1 MDEVETLSHHS
12 IINLE
17 HKNYESKFHKCWEI
31 LISFKY
37 SNIISILNII
47 LSICVVGIYIY
58 STYEPNIVL
67 IYSKYFF
74 SINFS
79 SRCFFT
85 ILLVIDIIKGR
96 YDFTFKSIST
106 LLLEIV
112 SVIPYLFSRITV
124 GMKEDLIS
132 TAHLVTSAFICL
144 RLFKILS
151 LSKFI
156 RSDVNRELFNIMAS
170 LICLVF
176 IFTILVNVIENA
188 QTIGNYCLFLPRDC
202 YNAYLCEG
210 SNDTLHS
217 TLFFIM
223 TTIGIIGY
231 NSTISS
237 LLGRLII
244 IGVIIFSVY
253 EIPSQC
259 SDLMVQLSSKSI
271 YARTTYK
278 KLNGVEF
285 ILISGN
291 VSVGSLIVLLKEYF
305 HPDHG
310 ENERHALI
318 LMPQSPDNNMKSVL
332 QDYPNK
338 LFYLEGDPL
347 KFNDLQRCQ
356 FKKASMIMLLC
367 NKQTDDSSAEDSKT
381 IIMAMAI
388 KKFYS
393 LDNGSEFSEIYKNQP
408 TTNLYRTKTLMYP
421 ERENTLPS
429 FQNYTSNKPT
439 NILNN
444 RVKEEEN
451 DDKIS
456 SKLIIQLLRPE
467 SEHHFALSVSNKK
480 TIDQIVCIDELKISL
495 LAKSCLCRG
504 IISLIS
510 NLVITNNFDE
520 EMEKQIGK
528 LHWIEEYKNGKDYEI
543 YKIPLD
549 HSGGYKF
556 IQVADKIYNE
566 KNTILFGLNLENKAA
581 NLNVVLLSPMDFVL
595 PTNKDLNIYG
605 YILAKD
611 QGDADE
617 VTYWEKSMK
626 KNFLAKS
633 EDEDFFSPKNSKDTE
648 ESEIK
653 ENDEEKN
660 GNDKEN
666 VTADVVNLGKIC
678 HITTEHI
685 DKIDV
690 TVESIDK
697 MLIAKD
703 HIIICG
709 ICHNLID
716 FIKPLRSKKLPK
728 NILSTIVILSKELPD
743 DKLWNTIAYFE
754 QIYLVQGDAMKKTDL
769 KRAGIRSA
777 KRVVILAPSIN
788 EISQFTENQRLK
800 NLQKFKNDDENEN
813 YQEII
818 EGKLSRE
825 EEDLLDS
832 KTIFKYNMISKIN
845 KNIFCVIEL
854 INPKNVSFLNNLNRR
869 SNDEYRFIKAG
880 LTIDATASFAA
891 GEVYYSSIMDNVI
904 TQAYYNPS
912 LLSVLKKLI
921 VGDEIQNNFK
931 RESII
936 NKYSNVP
943 SGSLYLIDLPLSL
956 FQKSSKD
963 VINNIKFDKIFNC
976 LLKKK
981 IIVIGI
987 YRYGFL
993 NQTSDSNPINQIN
1006 NHKDSNFY
1014 FVVTAPEGNFLVNTK
1029 DKLFVISPEYPKPE
1043 MLEKNQIKEYFQKDE
1058 EIEFKDNLRVKTRKM
1073 SGNEV
1078 KKKEFDEEAEIKL
1091 TNFNQSLEN
1100 TKILLEDIEESF
1112 NKISKESNKY
1122 IKNSVQKKLYN
1133 IKNLN

>member
-1 MDEVETLSHHS
+1 MDEIETLSHHS
-12 IINLE
+12 IINLSS
-17 HKNYESKFHKCWEI
+17 KNAESSLCKCCKKI
-31 LISFKY
+31 ISFKY
-37 SNIISILNII
+37 GNIITIINII
-47 LSICVVGIYIY
+47 LSIFNVGIYIY
-58 STYEPNIVL
+58 TTYEPNTVL

-74 SINFS
+74 LINFL

-85 ILLVIDIIKGR
+85 ILIIFDVLNGR
-96 YDFTFKSIST
+96 YDFSIKKISA
-106 LLLEIV
+106 LISEIL
-112 SVIPYLFSRITV
+112 SVLPYLLSRITV
-124 GMKEDLIS
+124 GMEENLIS
-132 TAHLVTSAFICL
+132 STHLITSSLICL
-144 RLFKILS
+144 RLFKVLS
-151 LSKFI
+151 LSKYI
-156 RSDVNRELFNIMAS
+156 QSDVNRELFNIMAS
-170 LICLVF
+170 LISLIF
-176 IFTILVNVIENA
+176 IFTILVNVVENT

-202 YNAYLCEG
+202 NNSYCDG

-217 TLFFIM
+217 SLFFIM

-237 LLGRLII
+237 LLGRIII

-259 SDLMVQLSSKSI
+259 SDLMVQLSSKSV
-271 YARTTYK
+271 YARMAYK
-278 KLNGVEF
+278 KLNDVDF

-291 VSVGSLIVLLKEYF
+291 VSVGSLSVLLKEYF

-318 LMPQSPDNNMKSVL
+318 LMPQSPDNNMKSLL

-388 KKFYS
+388 KKFFS
-393 LDNGSEFSEIYKNQP
+393 MDNRNEYNNEIYKSQTAN
-408 TTNLYRTKTLMYP
+408 NLYQTKTLIYQD
-421 ERENTLPS
+421 RQNTIQNL
-429 FQNYTSNKPT
+429 QNYANNKDY
-439 NILNN
+439 LNN
-444 RVKEEEN
+444 NLKEEEN
-451 DDKIS
+451 DDSIS
-456 SKLIIQLLRPE
+456 SKLIIQLLKPE
-467 SEHHFALSVSNKK
+467 SENHFALSVSNKK
-480 TIDQIVCIDELKISL
+480 ANEQIVCIDELKISL
-495 LAKSCLCRG
+495 LAKSCMCRG

-520 EMEKQIGK
+520 EIEKQLGK
-528 LHWIEEYKNGKDYEI
+528 YQWIEEYKNGKDYEI
-543 YKIPLD
+543 YKISLD
-549 HSGGYKF
+549 YLRGYKF
-556 IQVADKIYNE
+556 SQVADIIYNE
-566 KNTILFGLNLENKAA
+566 KNTILFGLNIENKSS
-581 NLNVVLLSPMDFVL
+581 NINIVLLSPMDFVL
-595 PTNKDLNIYG
+595 PIKKDVNVYG

-617 VTYWEKSMK
+617 VTYWEKTIK
-626 KNFLAKS
+626 KNILTNS
-633 EDEDFFSPKNSKDTE
+633 EKEEIYSPKIEKDTE
-648 ESEIK
+648 ETEFK
-653 ENDEEKN
+653 ENDEEKY

-666 VTADVVNLGKIC
+666 ITADIISLGKIC

-685 DKIDV
+685 DKNSV
-690 TVESIDK
+690 TIESIDK
-697 MLIAKD
+697 MLVGKD

-709 ICHNLID
+709 ICHNLSD

-728 NILSTIVILSKELPD
+728 NILPTIVILSKELPD

-754 QIYLVQGDAMKKTDL
+754 QIYLVQGDAMKKSDL
-769 KRAGIRSA
+769 KRAGIRNA

-788 EISQFTENQRLK
+788 EISQFTEKHRLK
-800 NLQKFKNDDENEN
+800 NLKKFQNNDDENEN
-813 YQEII
+813 NLEII
-818 EGKLSRE
+818 ERKLSRE

-921 VGDEIQNNFK
+921 VGDELQNNFK
-931 RESII
+931 RESIM
-936 NKYSNVP
+936 NKYINTP

-956 FQKSSKD
+956 FQKESSNS
-963 VINNIKFDKIFNC
+963 INFIYFDRIFNC
-976 LLKKK
+976 LLRKK
-981 IIVIGI
+981 IIVIGV
-987 YRYGFL
+987 YRCGFL
-993 NQTSDSNPINQIN
+993 NQKDKNTLINS
-1006 NHKDSNFY
+1006 HKDSNFY
-1014 FVVTAPEGNFLVNTK
+1014 FVVTAPEKNFEVNVK

-1043 MLEKNQIKEYFQKDE
+1043 MLEKDFTENLLEINE
-1058 EIEFKDNLRVKTRKM
+1058 EIEFKENIRVKNRKLTV
-1073 SGNEV
+1073 NEI
-1078 KKKEFDEEAEIKL
+1078 KKEIDEEAQIKL
-1091 TNFNQSLEN
+1091 IDFNQSLEN
-1100 TKILLEDIEESF
+1100 TKILIDDIENSF
-1112 NKISKESNKY
+1112 NKISNESNKY
-1122 IKNSVQKKLYN
+1122 IKDSIKKKLYG
-1133 IKNLN
+1133 IKDKKL

>member
-1 MDEVETLSHHS
+1 MDELETLSHHS
-12 IINLE
+12 IINLTQ
-17 HKNYESKFHKCWEI
+17 KNYKSNLHKCWEI
-31 LISFKY
+31 FISFKFG
-37 SNIISILNII
+37 NIITILNII
-47 LSICVVGIYIY
+47 LSISAVGIYIY
-58 STYEPNIVL
+58 TTYEPNTVL
-67 IYSKYFF
+67 IYSNYFF

-79 SRCFFT
+79 LRVFFT
-85 ILLVIDIIKGR
+85 ILLIFDLINGR
-96 YDFTFKSIST
+96 YNFSFKNISN
-106 LLLEIV
+106 LFLEIL
-112 SVIPYLFSRITV
+112 SVLPYLFSRITV
-124 GMKEDLIS
+124 GMKENLIS
-132 TAHLVTSAFICL
+132 RTHLITSSFICL

-151 LSKFI
+151 LNKFI
-156 RSDVNRELFNIMAS
+156 RSDVNRELFTIMAS
-170 LICLVF
+170 LVCLIF
-176 IFTILVNVIENA
+176 IFTILVNVVENT

-202 YNAYLCEG
+202 NNPYMCDG

-231 NSTISS
+231 NSTITSI
-237 LLGRLII
+237 LGRLII
-244 IGVIIFSVY
+244 IGVIVFSVY

-271 YARTTYK
+271 YARNTYK

-291 VSVGSLIVLLKEYF
+291 VSVGSLVVLLKEYF

-318 LMPQSPDNNMKSVL
+318 LMPQSPDNNMKSIL

-367 NKQTDDSSAEDSKT
+367 NKQTDDSSSEDSKT

-388 KKFYS
+388 KKFFS
-393 LDNGSEFSEIYKNQP
+393 LDNGNDFNEIYKNQ
-408 TTNLYRTKTLMYP
+408 TTSNLYQTKQLMYQD
-421 ERENTLPS
+421 RENTL
-429 FQNYTSNKPT
+429 QNLTSTKNVD
-439 NILNN
+439 N
-444 RVKEEEN
+444 VKEEEN
-451 DDKIS
+451 DDIS
-456 SKLIIQLLRPE
+456 SRLIIQLLRPE
-467 SEHHFALSVSNKK
+467 SEHSFALSVSNKK
-480 TIDQIVCIDELKISL
+480 ANDQIVCIDELKISL
-495 LAKSCLCRG
+495 LAKSCMCRG

-520 EMEKQIGK
+520 EMEKQFGK
-528 LHWIEEYKNGKDYEI
+528 LQWIEEYKNGKDYEI

-549 HSGGYKF
+549 HSRGYKF
-556 IQVADKIYNE
+556 VQVADKIYNE
-566 KNTILFGLNLENKAA
+566 KNTILFGLNIEDKSTNI
-581 NLNVVLLSPMDFVL
+581 NVVLLSPMDFVL
-595 PTNKDLNIYG
+595 PTKKDVNVYG

-617 VTYWEKSMK
+617 VTYWEKTIR
-626 KNFLAKS
+626 KNFSSS
-633 EDEDFFSPKNSKDTE
+633 EKDEIFSPKISKETE
-648 ESEIK
+648 ESDLV
-653 ENDEEKN
+653 ENEEEKYTK
-660 GNDKEN
+660 DKEN
-666 VTADVVNLGKIC
+666 ITADIISLGKIC

-685 DKIDV
+685 DKNNV
-690 TVESIDK
+690 TIQSIDK
-697 MLIAKD
+697 MLVAKD

-709 ICHNLID
+709 LCHNLSD

-728 NILSTIVILSKELPD
+728 NILPTIVILSKELPD

-754 QIYLVQGDAMKKTDL
+754 QIYIVHGDAMKKSDL

-788 EISQFTENQRLK
+788 EISQFTEKQRLK
-800 NLQKFKNDDENEN
+800 NLYNSHNDEENDN
-813 YQEII
+813 NQEII

-825 EEDLLDS
+825 EEYLLDS

-854 INPKNVSFLNNLNRR
+854 INPKNVSFLNNANRR

-880 LTIDATASFAA
+880 LDIDATASFAA

-921 VGDEIQNNFK
+921 VGDELPNNFK
-931 RESII
+931 RESVM

-956 FQKSSKD
+956 FQKESFNSSNSTG
-963 VINNIKFDKIFNC
+963 ITFDRVFNC

-981 IIVIGI
+981 IIVIGV
-987 YRYGFL
+987 YRNGSL
-993 NQTSDSNPINQIN
+993 NKKTDKNIQIN
-1006 NHKDSNFY
+1006 SRKDSSFY
-1014 FVVTAPEGNFLVNTK
+1014 FVVTAPEEQFVVSPK

-1043 MLEKNQIKEYFQKDE
+1043 LLNKDIIEDYFQKNE
-1058 EIEFKDNLRVKTRKM
+1058 EIEFKENLRTKTRKITM
-1073 SGNEV
+1073 NEIH
-1078 KKKEFDEEAEIKL
+1078 KEIDEEAESKL
-1091 TNFNQSLEN
+1091 INFNHSLEN
-1100 TKILLEDIEESF
+1100 TKTLIDDIENSF
-1112 NKISKESNKY
+1112 NVVSEQSHNY
-1122 IKNSVQKKLYN
+1122 IKNSIKKKLYG
-1133 IKNLN
+1133 IKNKEY

>member
-1 MDEVETLSHHS
+1 MDEIETVSHHS
-12 IINLE
+12 GINLE
-17 HKNYESKFHKCWEI
+17 HKNDGSKFHKCWEI

-37 SNIISILNII
+37 SNIIAILNII
-47 LSICVVGIYIY
+47 LSISIVGIYIY
-58 STYEPNIVL
+58 TTYEPNIVL
-67 IYSKYFF
+67 IHSNYFF

-79 SRCFFT
+79 CRCFFT
-85 ILLVIDIIKGR
+85 ILLVFDIINGR
-96 YDFTFKSIST
+96 YDFTFKSISN
-106 LLLEIV
+106 LILEIL

-124 GMKEDLIS
+124 GMKENLIS
-132 TAHLVTSAFICL
+132 ISHLVTSAFVCL

-170 LICLVF
+170 LICLVL
-176 IFTILVNVIENA
+176 IFTILVNVIENT

-202 YNAYLCEG
+202 NNAYLCEG

-231 NSTISS
+231 NSTITS

-393 LDNGSEFSEIYKNQP
+393 LDNGSQFSEIYKNQSSP
-408 TTNLYRTKTLMYP
+408 NLYRTKTLMYQD
-421 ERENTLPS
+421 RQNTL
-429 FQNYTSNKPT
+429 QNLKSYGTNKT
-439 NILNN
+439 TDLLNN
-444 RVKEEEN
+444 NKEEEN
-451 DDKIS
+451 EDKIS
-456 SKLIIQLLRPE
+456 SRLIIQLLRPE

-480 TIDQIVCIDELKISL
+480 AIDQIVCIDELKISL
-495 LAKSCLCRG
+495 LAKSCMCRG

-528 LHWIEEYKNGKDYEI
+528 LQWIEEYKNGKDYEI

-549 HSGGYKF
+549 HSGGYTF

-566 KNTILFGLNLENKAA
+566 KNTILFGLNLENKST

-626 KNFLAKS
+626 KTYLSDS
-633 EDEDFFSPKNSKDTE
+633 ENEIFCSPKNSKETE
-648 ESEIK
+648 ESEII
-653 ENDEEKN
+653 ENDEEKY

-666 VTADVVNLGKIC
+666 ITADIINLGKIC

-685 DKIDV
+685 NKSNV
-690 TVESIDK
+690 TIESIDK
-697 MLIAKD
+697 MLVAKE

-716 FIKPLRSKKLPK
+716 FIKPLRSKKLKK

-754 QIYLVQGDAMKKTDL
+754 QIYLVQGDAMKKSDL

-788 EISQFTENQRLK
+788 EISQFTENQKLK
-800 NLQKFKNDDENEN
+800 NLEKFKNDEENEN
-813 YQEII
+813 NQEII

-936 NKYSNVP
+936 NKYNNIP

-956 FQKSSKD
+956 FQKSSRD
-963 VINNIKFDKIFNC
+963 VVNNIKFDKIFNC

-993 NQTSDSNPINQIN
+993 NQTNDNNNNPINS
-1006 NHKDSNFY
+1006 HKDSNFY
-1014 FVVTAPEGNFLVNTK
+1014 FVVTAPEGNFIVNSK

-1043 MLEKNQIKEYFQKDE
+1043 ILEKNQVANYFQKDE
-1058 EIEFKDNLRVKTRKM
+1058 AIEFKENLRVKTRKI
-1073 SGNEV
+1073 SENEEV
-1078 KKKEFDEEAEIKL
+1078 KKEIDEEAEIKL

-1100 TKILLEDIEESF
+1100 TKNMIEDIEKSF
-1112 NKISKESNKY
+1112 NKVSEESSQY
-1122 IKNSVQKKLYN
+1122 IKDSVKRKLNN
-1133 IKNLN
+1133 IKNQN

>member
-1 MDEVETLSHHS
+1 MEEVETLSHHS
-12 IINLE
+12 IINLTQ
-17 HKNYESKFHKCWEI
+17 KNYDSNLLKCWEL
-31 LISFKY
+31 LISFQF
-37 SNIISILNII
+37 SFVLGILNII
-47 LSICVVGIYIY
+47 LSVATVGIYIY
-58 STYEPNIVL
+58 TTYEPNTVL
-67 IYSKYFF
+67 IHSKYFL
-74 SINFS
+74 SINFT
-79 SRCFFT
+79 SRLFFT
-85 ILLVIDIIKGR
+85 FLLIFDIINGR
-96 YDFTFKSIST
+96 YDLSFKNISS
-106 LLLEIV
+106 LLLEII
-112 SVIPYLFSRITV
+112 SVLPYLFSRITV
-124 GMKEDLIS
+124 GMNEDLIS
-132 TAHLVTSAFICL
+132 NAHLITSSFICF
-144 RLFKILS
+144 RLLKILS
-151 LSKFI
+151 LNKFI
-156 RSDVNRELFNIMAS
+156 RSDVNRELFTIMAS
-170 LICLVF
+170 LVCLIF
-176 IFTILVNVIENA
+176 IFTILVNVIENT

-202 YNAYLCEG
+202 TNPYLCDG

-237 LLGRLII
+237 ILGRLII
-244 IGVIIFSVY
+244 IAVIVFSVY
-253 EIPSQC
+253 EIPSKC
-259 SDLMVQLSSKSI
+259 TDLMVQLSTKSI
-271 YARTTYK
+271 YARNTYK

-291 VSVGSLIVLLKEYF
+291 VSVGSLVVLLKEYF

-318 LMPQSPDNNMKSVL
+318 LMPQSPDNNMKSIL

-367 NKQTDDSSAEDSKT
+367 NKQTDDSTAEDSKT

-388 KKFYS
+388 KKFFS
-393 LDNGSEFSEIYKNQP
+393 LDNDSEYNEIYKNQ
-408 TTNLYRTKTLMYP
+408 TTSNLYQSKQLMYQD
-421 ERENTLPS
+421 RQNTL
-429 FQNYTSNKPT
+429 QNLTSNK
-439 NILNN
+439 NMEN
-444 RVKEEEN
+444 VKEEEN
-451 DDKIS
+451 DDIS
-456 SKLIIQLLRPE
+456 SRLIIQLLKPE
-467 SEHHFALSVSNKK
+467 SEHSFALSVSNKK
-480 TIDQIVCIDELKISL
+480 ANDQIVCIDELKISL
-495 LAKSCLCRG
+495 LAKSCMCRG

-520 EMEKQIGK
+520 EMEKQFGQ
-528 LHWIEEYKNGKDYEI
+528 LQWIEEYKNGKDYEI

-549 HSGGYKF
+549 HSRGYKF
-556 IQVADKIYNE
+556 LQVADKIYNE
-566 KNTILFGLNLENKAA
+566 KKTILFGLNIEDKITNINA
-581 NLNVVLLSPMDFVL
+581 VLLSPMDFVL
-595 PTNKDLNIYG
+595 PIKKDVNVYG

-617 VTYWEKSMK
+617 VTCWEKTIK
-626 KNFLAKS
+626 KNILSNS
-633 EDEDFFSPKNSKDTE
+633 EKEENDEIFSPKISKDTE
-648 ESEIK
+648 ESDII
-653 ENDEEKN
+653 ENEEEKF

-666 VTADVVNLGKIC
+666 ITADIISLGKIC

-685 DKIDV
+685 DKNNV
-690 TVESIDK
+690 TIESIDK
-697 MLIAKD
+697 MLVAKD

-709 ICHNLID
+709 ICHNLSD

-728 NILSTIVILSKELPD
+728 NILPTIVILSKELPD

-754 QIYLVQGDAMKKTDL
+754 QIYIVHGDAMKKTDL

-788 EISQFTENQRLK
+788 EISQFTEKHRLK
-800 NLQKFKNDDENEN
+800 NIEISHNDDDNDN
-813 YQEII
+813 NQEII

-854 INPKNVSFLNNLNRR
+854 INPKNVSFLNNINRR

-921 VGDEIQNNFK
+921 VGDELPNNFK
-931 RESII
+931 RESTM

-943 SGSLYLIDLPLSL
+943 SGSLYLIDLPLTL
-956 FQKSSKD
+956 FQKQSRNSLNS
-963 VINNIKFDKIFNC
+963 IEITFDQVLNC

-981 IIVIGI
+981 IIVIGV
-987 YRYGFL
+987 YRNGSL
-993 NQTSDSNPINQIN
+993 NKKSDDNIQN
-1006 NHKDSNFY
+1006 NNRKDSSFY
-1014 FVVTAPEGNFLVNTK
+1014 FVVTAPEEHFIINPK

-1043 MLEKNQIKEYFQKDE
+1043 LLNQELVEDYFEKNE
-1058 EIEFKDNLRVKTRKM
+1058 EIEFKENLRVKTRKISM
-1073 SGNEV
+1073 NEIQ
-1078 KKKEFDEEAEIKL
+1078 KELDEEAESKL
-1091 TNFNQSLEN
+1091 INFNHSLEN
-1100 TKILLEDIEESF
+1100 TKILIDDIENSF
-1112 NKISKESNKY
+1112 NIVSEQSNNY
-1122 IKNSVQKKLYN
+1122 IKNSIKKKLYG
-1133 IKNLN
+1133 IKNKKN